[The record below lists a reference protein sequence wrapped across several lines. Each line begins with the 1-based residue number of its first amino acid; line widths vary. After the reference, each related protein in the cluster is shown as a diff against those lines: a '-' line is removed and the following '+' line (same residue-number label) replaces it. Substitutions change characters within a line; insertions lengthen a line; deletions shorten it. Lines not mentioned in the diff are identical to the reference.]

1 MIHSLI
7 AHTLCCINLWLNIVG
22 WLAEILCLASLHIIY
37 IYVGIGRDSILC
49 TFLLT
54 AGISYELRILAP
66 INLLNTTKWSQRTLV
81 RFAFEYIN
89 TCSNTLSSNICN
101 KWMCICCNV
110 MVPVTIVHIGDDHT
124 RSLWQVA
131 WVLLDS
137 AIVRDALDKNN
148 TLTVWRESE
157 TFDVDI
163 RMCQLL
169 TVCTVCIHCPQ
180 LSTCKECQGV
190 VVEPCCITLTLCRGS
205 QQTIV
210 LTIGIHHA

>member
-1 MIHSLI
+1 MIYSLI
-7 AHTLCCINLWLNIVG
+7 THTLCSINLWLNIVG

-37 IYVGIGRDSILC
+37 IYVSIGRDSILC

-54 AGISYELRILAP
+54 AGISNELRILAP
-66 INLLNTTKWSQRTLV
+66 INLLNTTKWCQRTLV

-169 TVCTVCIHCPQ
+169 TVSTVCIHCPQ

-190 VVEPCCITLTLCRGS
+190 IVEPCCIALTLCRGS